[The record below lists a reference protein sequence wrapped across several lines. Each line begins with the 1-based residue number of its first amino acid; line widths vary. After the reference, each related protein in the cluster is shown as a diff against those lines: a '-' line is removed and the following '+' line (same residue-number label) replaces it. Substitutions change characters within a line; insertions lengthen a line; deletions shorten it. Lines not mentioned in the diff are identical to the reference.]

1 MGIESFNV
9 DTITEA
15 PFSCAVLRRGQTS
28 EILLEGE
35 LDLAAKPAL
44 DSAVD
49 DALHSGPIETLMVDL
64 TGVTFADSTTMTW
77 LVHSNARTI
86 AARARLVVVAGPG
99 PVLDVLR
106 MTGIDQCLTLVA
118 DGWMR

>member
-1 MGIESFNV
+1 VRIEGFDA

-15 PFSCAVLRRGQTS
+15 PFSCAVLRRGQAS

-44 DSAVD
+44 DSAID
-49 DALHSGPIETLMVDL
+49 DALQLSPVELIVDL

-77 LVHSNARTI
+77 LMHSNTRTM
-86 AARARLVVVAGPG
+86 AAGARLVVATGPG

-106 MTGIDQCLTLVA
+106 MTGIDKCLTLVA
-118 DGWMR
+118 DRWMR